1 MARPKSTLT
10 HDTRNMNGAESLL
23 RTFVASGVTTCFAN
37 PGTSEMHFVAALDR
51 QSEMRC
57 VLGLFEGVVTGA
69 ADGYARMTG
78 RPACTLLHLGPG
90 LGNGIANLH
99 NARRARVPV
108 INVVGEH
115 ATYHQALDAPL
126 HSDIQS
132 LASAVSGWV
141 HHSHSAETVA
151 ADAARAVQASLQPPG
166 QVATLVL
173 PADCAW
179 NEASAPADPIP
190 PEKAPEVEPA
200 RIEQIARLIESAE
213 GDVAFL
219 LSHPATTGDALRTL
233 ERISLHTGAE
243 ILGDTF
249 LTRIERGRNRPSL
262 TRVPYFGEV
271 AVQAFER
278 FQHIIR
284 VGAKEPVSFF
294 AYPERPSRLIPEST
308 QCHLFAEPHED
319 IVAAVAALSD
329 RLGVPKRVAPA
340 QAPPEPPD
348 RPTGTLTFEGV
359 AQSIGATLPEGAII
373 VNEGATAVASVPW
386 ATEHAANHD
395 WLDLMGGA
403 IGQGIPVS
411 TGAAIAC
418 PERRVVSLNG
428 DGSAMY
434 TIQGLWTQARE
445 QLDVTSIIFSNRK
458 YSILQ
463 IEFMRTGTLNPGPKA
478 MSMLDL
484 SNPDLDFVGMAKSM
498 GVPGSRV
505 DTLDEMNAA
514 LERSYNQP
522 GPYLID
528 VPG

>member
-1 MARPKSTLT
+1 
-10 HDTRNMNGAESLL
+10 MNGAESLL

-78 RPACTLLHLGPG
+78 HPACTLLHLGPG

-99 NARRARVPV
+99 NARRARVPL

-115 ATYHQALDAPL
+115 ATYHRALDAPL

-141 HHSHSAETVA
+141 RHSRSAEEVA
-151 ADAARAVQASLQPPG
+151 SDAASAVQASLQPPG
-166 QVATLVL
+166 QVVTLVL

-179 NEASAPADPIP
+179 NPATGPAKPLP
-190 PEKAPEVEPA
+190 PESPPQVEQE
-200 RIEQIARLIESAE
+200 RIEAIARLIEDAD
-213 GDVAFL
+213 GKVALL
-219 LSHPATTGDALRTL
+219 LSYPATTGASLEYL
-233 ERISLHTGAE
+233 ERIALHTGADL
-243 ILGDTF
+243 LGDTF
-249 LTRIERGRNRPSL
+249 LTRVERGRNRPTL
-262 TRVPYFGEV
+262 RRVPYFSEV
-271 AVQAFER
+271 AMQEFEQFR
-278 FQHIIR
+278 HIIR

-294 AYPERPSRLIPEST
+294 AYPERPSRLVPDGT
-308 QCHLFAEPHED
+308 QCHLFAEPHEH
-319 IVAAVAALSD
+319 IEAALEALCD
-329 RLGVPKRVAPA
+329 RLRVPEQISRIDQVPT
-340 QAPPEPPD
+340 PPEPP
-348 RPTGTLTFEGV
+348 TGALTFEGV
-359 AQSIGATLPEGAII
+359 AQAIGATLPEQAIV
-373 VNEGATAVASVPW
+373 VNEGATAAASVPW
-386 ATEHAANHD
+386 ATENTAPHD

-411 TGAAIAC
+411 VGAAIAC
-418 PERRVVSLNG
+418 PDRKVVSLNG

-484 SNPDLDFVGMAKSM
+484 SNPDLDFVTMAKSM
-498 GVPGSRV
+498 GVPGARV
-505 DTLDEMNAA
+505 ETLDEMNAA
-514 LERSYNQP
+514 LERSYHEP

-528 VPG
+528 VPGS

>member
-1 MARPKSTLT
+1 
-10 HDTRNMNGAESLL
+10 MNGAESLL
-23 RTFVASGVTTCFAN
+23 KTFVASGVTTCFAN

-99 NARRARVPV
+99 NARRAGVPV
-108 INVVGEH
+108 VNVVGDH
-115 ATYHQALDAPL
+115 ATFHQALDAPL

-141 HHSHSAETVA
+141 HHSTSASEVA
-151 ADAARAVQASLQPPG
+151 LDAAKAVQASLEPPG
-166 QVATLVL
+166 QVTTLVL

-179 NEASAPADPIP
+179 QSADGHAEPLPPNKPPAVDS
-190 PEKAPEVEPA
+190 A
-200 RIEQIARLIESAE
+200 RIEEVARIIENAE
-213 GDVAFL
+213 GRVVLL
-219 LSHPATTGDALRTL
+219 LSYPATTGACLQHL
-233 ERISLHTGAE
+233 QRISQHTGVQL
-243 ILGDTF
+243 LGDTF
-249 LTRIERGRNRPSL
+249 LTRIERGQTRPQ
-262 TRVPYFGEV
+262 VPRLAYFGEM
-271 AVQAFER
+271 AVEELKAFR
-278 FQHIIR
+278 HIIR

-294 AYPERPSRLIPEST
+294 AYPNRPSRLVPDGTE
-308 QCHLFAEPHED
+308 CHLLAERHED
-319 IVAAVAALSD
+319 IEAALAALSE
-329 RLGVPKRVAPA
+329 RLCTGSRNRPEDAPHQSA
-340 QAPPEPPD
+340 NPPEL
-348 RPTGTLTFEGV
+348 PTGDITREGI
-359 AQSIGATLPEGAII
+359 AQSIGATLPEQAII
-373 VNEGATAVASVPW
+373 VNEGATAAGPVPF
-386 ATEHAANHD
+386 ATEGAAPHD

-411 TGAAIAC
+411 IGAAVAC
-418 PERRVVSLNG
+418 PESRVLSLNG

-445 QLDVTSIIFSNRK
+445 QLDVTSVIFSNRK

-484 SNPDLDFVGMAKSM
+484 TRPDLDFVTLAKSM
-498 GVPGSRV
+498 GVPGTRPE
-505 DTLDEMNAA
+505 TLDELNSA
-514 LERSYNQP
+514 LERSYREP
-522 GPYLID
+522 GPFLIEI
-528 VPG
+528 PCE

>member
-1 MARPKSTLT
+1 
-10 HDTRNMNGAESLL
+10 MNGAESLL
-23 RTFVASGVTTCFAN
+23 RTFVASEVTTCFAN

-126 HSDIQS
+126 HSDIQG

-141 HHSHSAETVA
+141 HHSQSAQEVA
-151 ADAARAVQASLQPPG
+151 VDAARAVQASLHPPG

-179 NEASAPADPIP
+179 NDSNGPAEPLPREEP
-190 PEKAPEVEPA
+190 PQVEQV
-200 RIEQIARLIESAE
+200 RIEEIARLIEGAD
-213 GDVAFL
+213 GKVAFL
-219 LSHPATTGDALRTL
+219 LSHPATTGISLEIL

-243 ILGDTF
+243 LLGDTF
-249 LTRIERGRNRPSL
+249 LTRVERGRNRPSL
-262 TRVPYFGEV
+262 KRVPYFGEV
-271 AVQAFER
+271 AMKEFER
-278 FQHIIR
+278 FQHIVR

-294 AYPERPSRLIPEST
+294 AYPERPSRLIPQGT
-308 QCHLFAEPHED
+308 ACHLFAEPHQHIE
-319 IVAAVAALSD
+319 AALASLSE
-329 RLGVPKRVAPA
+329 RLGVPPQVASVSDKPA
-340 QAPPEPPD
+340 RLEPP
-348 RPTGTLTFEGV
+348 TGDLTFEGV
-359 AQSIGATLPEGAII
+359 AQSIGATLPEHAII
-373 VNEGATAVASVPW
+373 VNEGATAAASVPW
-386 ATEHAANHD
+386 ATENAAAHD

-418 PERRVVSLNG
+418 PDRRVVSLNG

-484 SNPDLDFVGMAKSM
+484 SNPDLDFVTMAKSM
-498 GVPGSRV
+498 GVPGTRV
-505 DTLDEMNAA
+505 ETLEEMNAA
-514 LERSYNQP
+514 LERSYSQP

>member
-1 MARPKSTLT
+1 
-10 HDTRNMNGAESLL
+10 MNGAESLL

-78 RPACTLLHLGPG
+78 HPACTLLHLGPG
-90 LGNGIANLH
+90 LGNGVANLH
-99 NARRARVPV
+99 NARRAKVPV
-108 INVVGEH
+108 LNVVGDH

-132 LASAVSGWV
+132 LAGAVSGWV
-141 HHSHSAETVA
+141 HHSERADEVA
-151 ADAARAVQASLQPPG
+151 ADAAKAVQASLRPPG

-179 NEASAPADPIP
+179 NESNGPADPLP
-190 PEKAPEVEPA
+190 REQAPEVAQE
-200 RIEQIARLIESAE
+200 RIEEVATLIEGAD
-213 GDVAFL
+213 GKVALL
-219 LSHPATTGDALRTL
+219 LSHPATTGAALDSL
-233 ERISLHTGAE
+233 QRISLHTGAE
-243 ILGDTF
+243 LLGDTF

-262 TRVPYFGEV
+262 KRVPYFGEV
-271 AVQAFER
+271 AMQELAQ

-294 AYPERPSRLIPEST
+294 AYPERPSRLIPDGT
-308 QCHLFAEPHED
+308 HCHLFVEPHEH
-319 IVAAVAALSD
+319 IEAALEALGD
-329 RLGVPKRVAPA
+329 RLGVPKQLTPIGQAPA
-340 QAPPEPPD
+340 LPE
-348 RPTGTLTFEGV
+348 RPTGDLTFEGV
-359 AQSIGATLPEGAII
+359 AQSIGATLPEHAII
-373 VNEGATAVASVPW
+373 VNEGATAAASVPL
-386 ATEHAANHD
+386 ATENAASHD

-411 TGAAIAC
+411 TGAAVAC

-484 SNPDLDFVGMAKSM
+484 SNPDLDFVTMAKSM
-498 GVPGSRV
+498 GVLGTRVGS
-505 DTLDEMNAA
+505 LDQMNAA
-514 LERSYNQP
+514 LEQSYNQP
-522 GPYLID
+522 GPYLIE

>member
-1 MARPKSTLT
+1 
-10 HDTRNMNGAESLL
+10 MNGAESLL

-78 RPACTLLHLGPG
+78 HPACTLLHLGPG

-99 NARRARVPV
+99 NARRAQVPV

-115 ATYHQALDAPL
+115 ATYHRALDAPL
-126 HSDIQS
+126 HSDIHS
-132 LASAVSGWV
+132 LAGAVSGWV
-141 HHSHSAETVA
+141 HHSRSAKEVA
-151 ADAARAVQASLQPPG
+151 SDAARAVQASLQPPG

-179 NEASAPADPIP
+179 NESIGPADPLAPKEP
-190 PEKAPEVEPA
+190 PEVDQK
-200 RIEQIARLIESAE
+200 RIEEVARLIERAD
-213 GDVAFL
+213 GKVAFL
-219 LSHPATTGDALRTL
+219 LSHPATTGTSLEMLR
-233 ERISLHTGAE
+233 RISLHTGAE
-243 ILGDTF
+243 LLGDTF
-249 LTRIERGRNRPSL
+249 LTRVERGRDRPSIK
-262 TRVPYFGEV
+262 RVPYFGEV
-271 AVQAFER
+271 AMQELER

-294 AYPERPSRLIPEST
+294 AYPERPSQLIPQGT
-308 QCHLFAEPHED
+308 QCHLFAELHEY
-319 IVAAVAALSD
+319 IEAALAALSE
-329 RLGVPKRVAPA
+329 RLGVPAQVASVSDAPA
-340 QAPPEPPD
+340 PLE
-348 RPTGTLTFEGV
+348 RPSGALTFDGV
-359 AQSIGATLPEGAII
+359 AQSIGATLPEQAIL
-373 VNEGATAVASVPW
+373 VNEGATAAASVPR
-386 ATEHAANHD
+386 ATENAAPHD

-403 IGQGIPVS
+403 IGQGIPVA

-418 PERRVVSLNG
+418 PGRRVVSLNG

-498 GVPGSRV
+498 GVPGTRV
-505 DTLDEMNAA
+505 ETLDEMNAA
-514 LERSYNQP
+514 LERSYRQP